1 MASAIPPQIRGSS
14 HFFFLLWDIYC
25 WHLAHIINSRIAHC
39 EIACWHPTC
48 FISTTFFCLYFH
60 SPKVHCYRESA
71 KRRTGKGYLGV
82 VILNG
87 VSLAKGGL
95 FHRHYGLEHERH
107 PRRRLH
113 TPPNRW
119 APRRHVSDAVCN
131 HCFACMFRIIA
142 LFFFLFGRRAFC
154 GVCNMYLFFPPRPLR
169 PPPL

>member
-1 MASAIPPQIRGSS
+1 MLQR
-14 HFFFLLWDIYC
+14 D
-25 WHLAHIINSRIAHC
+25 
-39 EIACWHPTC
+39 
-48 FISTTFFCLYFH
+48 
-60 SPKVHCYRESA
+60 SA

-169 PPPL
+169 PPPPLGPTRLARCPVDGMAVYSDGIAIYPNVISS

>member
-1 MASAIPPQIRGSS
+1 MLQR
-14 HFFFLLWDIYC
+14 D
-25 WHLAHIINSRIAHC
+25 
-39 EIACWHPTC
+39 
-48 FISTTFFCLYFH
+48 
-60 SPKVHCYRESA
+60 SA

-169 PPPL
+169 PPPPSRPHPPRPLSSGRHGCIFRRYCYIPKCDLILTRRWLPCRTCMHPIPTDATLLLKRETVKP